1 MNQDLMS
8 PWMAYGM
15 VLLEMFTGRRPTGSF
30 IDAVANLIGFVK
42 MAYSDHLLE
51 ILDTLF
57 R

>member
-1 MNQDLMS
+1 MDGDTYS
-8 PWMAYGM
+8 YGM

-30 IDAVANLIGFVK
+30 IDGVANLISFVK